1 MKFFV
6 YSYLKK
12 DFISKEIKNHGFKI
26 DKEKPDFVFVYG
38 GDGIILEAERK
49 YPGVLKIPIRA
60 HPSKHLEKFYTPK
73 QLKKILKSI
82 KTGKYRIKK
91 FEKVE
96 CNFKGQKLT
105 GLNEIQIHNTKP
117 YKALRFSLNIDGK
130 TIQDLTGDGVIIST
144 PYGST
149 AYYSVAG
156 GKPFSKGIMLGFN
169 NVIQR
174 KKPVR
179 IKKYAK
185 LRVIRETGW
194 IISDN
199 NPKMLKIKP
208 NEQILIKKSK
218 DTARFVII

>member
-6 YSYLKK
+6 CSRLKK
-12 DFISKEIKNHGFKI
+12 DFISKEIKSHGFKI
-26 DKEKPDFVFVYG
+26 DRQKPDFVFVYG
-38 GDGIILEAERK
+38 GDGTILEAERK
-49 YPGVLKIPIRA
+49 YPGVLKIPIRT
-60 HPSKHLEKFYTPK
+60 HPSKHAEKFYTPK
-73 QLKKILKSI
+73 QLKKIFKSI
-82 KTGKYRIKK
+82 KTGKYKIKK

-96 CNFKGQKLT
+96 CSFKGRKLT
-105 GLNEIQIHNTKP
+105 GLNEIQVHNAKP
-117 YKALRFSLNIDGK
+117 YRPLRFSLNVDGK
-130 TIQDLTGDGVIIST
+130 IIPDLIGDGVIIST

-149 AYYSVAG
+149 AYYSVIG
-156 GKPFSKGIMLGFN
+156 GKPFSKGLMLGFN
-169 NVIQR
+169 NVIER

-208 NEQILIKKSK
+208 NEQVLIKKSK
-218 DTARFVII
+218 DTARFVMI